1 MKNTLTIGKLAKET
15 NLNIETI
22 RYYERL
28 ELMPEPSRNSSG
40 YRNYSEEDIK
50 RLHFIALAKRHG
62 FSLKEIKELLELR
75 VDPVTTCVDVRSKAE
90 NKVNAING
98 KIAEL
103 KQMKKALEK
112 LINSCHGHEPAS
124 ECPILEAFED

>member
-1 MKNTLTIGKLAKET
+1 MKNTLTVSKLAKKA

-22 RYYERL
+22 RYYERQ
-28 ELMPEPSRNSSG
+28 ELMPEPNRNSSG
-40 YRNYSEEDIK
+40 YRYYSEDDIK

-75 VDPVTTCVDVRSKAE
+75 VDPVTTCADVRTKAE
-90 NKVNAING
+90 AKVITINE

-103 KQMKKALEK
+103 EQMKKALGK
-112 LINSCHGHEPAS
+112 LIDSCHGHEPTS
-124 ECPILEAFED
+124 ECPILEAFDD